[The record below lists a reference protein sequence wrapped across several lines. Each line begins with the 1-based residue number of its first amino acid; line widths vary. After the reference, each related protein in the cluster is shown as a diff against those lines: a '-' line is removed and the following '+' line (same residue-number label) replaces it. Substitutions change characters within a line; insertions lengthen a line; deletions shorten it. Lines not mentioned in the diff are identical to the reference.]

1 MDNKVMTWLI
11 KPLLVAGRFG
21 LGRILSA
28 SEKLMGGIARITG
41 VSALRSFAEF
51 LVLIQ
56 EVLEGFQKSGER
68 ITSLLQSSD
77 TAFVLVTIPTAAAGR
92 SAVHL
97 DHELRALSYRVS
109 LLVLNRCLDPRVGQ
123 DIERLPQGEARR
135 SLETRLSREVA
146 VTQNLERFIQRT
158 WTVKIKDQLQD
169 MGSLAA
175 MLDLADQLGR
185 TSSTSNAG

>member
-1 MDNKVMTWLI
+1 
-11 KPLLVAGRFG
+11 
-21 LGRILSA
+21 
-28 SEKLMGGIARITG
+28 
-41 VSALRSFAEF
+41 
-51 LVLIQ
+51 
-56 EVLEGFQKSGER
+56 
-68 ITSLLQSSD
+68 
-77 TAFVLVTIPTAAAGR
+77 
-92 SAVHL
+92 
-97 DHELRALSYRVS
+97 
-109 LLVLNRCLDPRVGQ
+109 VGQ